1 MSYKIFQVFGNY
13 GVSVDGKIELNDCS
27 VAYEEGDNY
36 SSELTE
42 LRNPH
47 DSNTQ
52 EWYEF
57 ERIKEEI
64 LNDDSFNEKLMKEKD
79 GEIIV
84 LEY

>member
-13 GVSVDGKIELNDCS
+13 GVSVDGKINLEDFS
-27 VAYEEGDNY
+27 VAYEDGDNY

-47 DSNTQ
+47 DSTTQ

-79 GEIIV
+79 DEIII

>member
-13 GVSVDGKIELNDCS
+13 GVSVDGKIELDGYS
-27 VAYEEGDNY
+27 VAYEDGDNY

-47 DSNTQ
+47 DSTTQ

-79 GEIIV
+79 DEIII

>member
-13 GVSVDGKIELNDCS
+13 GVSVDGKINLDDCS
-27 VAYEEGDNY
+27 VAYENGDTY
-36 SSELTE
+36 SSEPA
-42 LRNPH
+42 NHH
-47 DSNTQ
+47 DIKTQ

-64 LNDDSFNEKLMKEKD
+64 LNDDSFNEKLMKVEEKD
-79 GEIIV
+79 EEIIV

>member
-13 GVSVDGKIELNDCS
+13 GVSVDGKINLEDCS
-27 VAYEEGDNY
+27 VAYEDGDTY

-42 LRNPH
+42 VRNPQ

-79 GEIIV
+79 DEIIV

>member
-13 GVSVDGKIELNDCS
+13 GVSVDGKIELDDCS
-27 VAYEEGDNY
+27 VAYEDGDNY

-57 ERIKEEI
+57 RY
-64 LNDDSFNEKLMKEKD
+64 DVKLPIFFGGKKCF
-79 GEIIV
+79 GKKNT
-84 LEY
+84 LLQ